1 VRSKAADRIGRPHRT
16 VFLFAV
22 RHRVKARCQGK
33 ESRQGCFGSGV
44 ATDPARGCPPHGF
57 FSPGR
62 TRESVRPPEATTR
75 ANVRFHSRSHPHLFP
90 APNAA
95 SCQDPMCGASILK
108 NRTRNF
114 RPLNATKTNGRAPKR
129 RGRPNSQAPLSER
142 LLHPFGRE
150 RCMAHPHAGELHHR
164 I

>member
-1 VRSKAADRIGRPHRT
+1 MPGVKANVIKGPLAPPRAVAPRTAFFRQEGPANPSGRP
-16 VFLFAV
+16 
-22 RHRVKARCQGK
+22 
-33 ESRQGCFGSGV
+33 
-44 ATDPARGCPPHGF
+44 
-57 FSPGR
+57 
-62 TRESVRPPEATTR
+62 
-75 ANVRFHSRSHPHLFP
+75 
-90 APNAA
+90 
-95 SCQDPMCGASILK
+95 K